1 MKNNLKLF
9 PHQEQALKWIE
20 QNKNSKV
27 ILALDMGLG
36 KSAISAKTIL
46 PTEKVLVIC
55 PASLKINWYREV
67 QTWANTPKI
76 TIVNKKSETLPTG
89 AGTVIINYDILGF
102 NEKQG
107 KRKMAKPNFDFKDFD
122 RVIVDES
129 HMIKNPKA
137 VRTKIAG
144 RIISKAPK
152 AILLSGTLMERAID
166 LYVPLTAIGANQ
178 YKYDAYGF
186 KFCEPK
192 LIDIGRRQVWSYRG
206 LSNADELKHMMA
218 PQTLVMKKE
227 DVIDL
232 PEKFIKV
239 VALDL
244 PVHKREKSYDLES
257 IKKDPRPL
265 GFEGLAELLHEQ
277 GLSKVKMATEHI
289 KMRLEE
295 TEKIFITAKHSLV
308 IDELKE
314 NLAEFN
320 PVVLDGRCSLK
331 QKQDAVDKFQNTKEC
346 RIFIGQNT
354 AADKG
359 ITLTAA
365 NHVIMVEPDWSYS
378 TLMQLIDRC
387 HRIGQ
392 KNFVTAEML
401 VIANSIDERVLHT
414 TLTKEGYIDALGL

>member
-1 MKNNLKLF
+1 MIRPQLF
-9 PHQEQALKWIE
+9 PHQVKALDWIE
-20 QNKNSKV
+20 KNSSSKV

-36 KSAISAKTIL
+36 KSAISATTIWNH
-46 PTEKVLVIC
+46 ERVLIIC
-55 PASLKINWYREV
+55 PASLKINWYREIK
-67 QTWANTPKI
+67 TWANTPAV
-76 TIVNKKSETLPTG
+76 TIINKKSETLPKG
-89 AGTVIINYDILGF
+89 PGVIIINYDILGF

-107 KRKMAKPNFDFKDFD
+107 KKKMAKPNFDFKDFD

-144 RIISKAPK
+144 RIISKTPK

-166 LYVPLTAIGANQ
+166 LFVPLTSIGAN
-178 YKYDAYGF
+178 KYSYDNYGF
-186 KFCEPK
+186 RFCEPK

-206 LSNADELKHMMA
+206 LSNAEELKNMMA

-232 PEKFIKV
+232 PEKLIKV
-239 VALDL
+239 IALDL
-244 PVHKREKSYDLES
+244 PVHKQEKNYNLVD
-257 IKKDPRPL
+257 IIKDPRPL

-277 GLSKVKMATEHI
+277 GIYKVKMATEHI

-295 TEKIFITAKHSLV
+295 TEKIFVTAKHSLV

-314 NLAEFN
+314 NLKEFN
-320 PVVLDGRCSLK
+320 PVVLDGRCNLK
-331 QKQDAVDKFQNTKEC
+331 QKQQAVDTFQNDKNC

-414 TLTKEGYIDALGL
+414 TLTKEGYINTLGL